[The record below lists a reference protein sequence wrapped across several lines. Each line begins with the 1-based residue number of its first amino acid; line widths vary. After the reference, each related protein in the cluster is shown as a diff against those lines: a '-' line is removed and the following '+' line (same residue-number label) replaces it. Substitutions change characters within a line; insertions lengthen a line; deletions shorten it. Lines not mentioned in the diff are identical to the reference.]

1 VSAADAASRIRDS
14 AYDLFSRNG
23 VRAVGV
29 DRIIAEAH
37 VTKRTFYRHYPSK
50 EELVLAFLEER
61 WRRWTHGWLEAAVK
75 RSAPDPSDRTLAIFD
90 VLDEWFRRPDY
101 EGCSFIRT
109 LHEIPDG
116 LVHEATVRQFDLI
129 RAMLAEHAAQAGVAR
144 PEEFSYQI
152 QILMMGSMVSALRGD
167 LDAARRARE
176 VAALMLGHEDL
187 ARAKGPSPRRPPSR
201 HKRARSA
208 S

>member
-1 VSAADAASRIRDS
+1 VASGGASRVGRASGAHAPAGDAASRILDA
-14 AYDLFSRNG
+14 AYDLFSRYG

-37 VTKRTFYRHYPSK
+37 VTKRTFYRHHPSK

-61 WRRWTHGWLEAAVK
+61 WRRWTHGWLEAAVE
-75 RSAPDPSDRTLAIFD
+75 RLAPDPRDRTLALFD
-90 VLDEWFRRPDY
+90 ALDEWFHRPDY

-109 LHEIPDG
+109 LDEVRDG
-116 LVHEATVRQFDLI
+116 LVHEATVRQLDLV
-129 RAMLAEHAAQAGVAR
+129 RAMLAEHAAEAGVAR

-167 LDAARRARE
+167 LDAARRAGE
-176 VAALMLGHEDL
+176 VAALILGDEDF
-187 ARAKGPSPRRPPSR
+187 ART
-201 HKRARSA
+201 
-208 S
+208 

>member
-1 VSAADAASRIRDS
+1 MGATDASGAREPAGDAASRITDA

-37 VTKRTFYRHYPSK
+37 VTKRTFYRHHISK
-50 EELVLAFLEER
+50 DELVLAFLEER
-61 WRRWTHGWLEAAVK
+61 WRRWTHGWLQASVE
-75 RSAPDPSDRTLAIFD
+75 RSAPDTPYRALAVFD
-90 VLDEWFRRPDY
+90 ALDEWFRRPDY

-109 LHEIPDG
+109 LDEFPGG
-116 LVHEATVRQFDLI
+116 LVHDAAVRQLDLV
-129 RAMLAEHAAQAGVAR
+129 RAMLAEDAAEAGVAR

-167 LDAARRARE
+167 LDAAQRARE
-176 VAALMLGHEDL
+176 VAVLILDNVEFT
-187 ARAKGPSPRRPPSR
+187 RP
-201 HKRARSA
+201 
-208 S
+208 